1 MNAPAMPISALI
13 RISALALVAA
23 SQVTNANALILMRA
37 LMGIA
42 GAFIFP
48 ISLAILPTIFSEQ
61 ERPRAIAI
69 GGGGFILDTPML
81 RLIPWVGLSPSPV
94 CRCTSHTT
102 TSFSPLL
109 SFLHYYLYRY
119 SSILCNLLL

>member
-69 GGGGFILDTPML
+69 GGAGFVFWLSFVPPLAGSLPPPLPPRPLFFVYLPVPLLPFVL
-81 RLIPWVGLSPSPV
+81 RLL
-94 CRCTSHTT
+94 
-102 TSFSPLL
+102 
-109 SFLHYYLYRY
+109 FLPR
-119 SSILCNLLL
+119 